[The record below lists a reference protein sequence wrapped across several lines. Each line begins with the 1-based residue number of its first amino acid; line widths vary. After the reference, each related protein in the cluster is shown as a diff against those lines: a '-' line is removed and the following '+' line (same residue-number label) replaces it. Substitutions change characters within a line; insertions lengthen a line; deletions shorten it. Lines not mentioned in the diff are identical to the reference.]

1 MEEGCCGSGT
11 LVFIFVSEHVSSMD
25 WYFGISKKK
34 RDDESWFEVYKFEN
48 TGYRWSL
55 LPCSMANA
63 GTAAGVFF
71 DDAIVP

>member
-1 MEEGCCGSGT
+1 MLWEWDVSIYFCFGT
-11 LVFIFVSEHVSSMD
+11 CFEHGLVF
-25 WYFGISKKK
+25 WYIQKK